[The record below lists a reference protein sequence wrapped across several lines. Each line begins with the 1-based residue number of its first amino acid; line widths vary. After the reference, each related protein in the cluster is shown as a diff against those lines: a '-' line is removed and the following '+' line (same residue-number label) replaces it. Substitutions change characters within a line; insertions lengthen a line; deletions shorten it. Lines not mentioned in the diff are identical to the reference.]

1 MHLRDISH
9 AVFQQLLLRHV
20 DPAVLGLALL
30 RCDLLLSTTLF
41 LGREGLRLSLVRLN
55 PGSDATTQSRRSR
68 QVLVNLAWLT
78 VPLGIS
84 LSLLVGFLDW
94 WLHPNEP
101 LLQKQVGLLYCVGG
115 AIEVNACRC
124 K

>member
-1 MHLRDISH
+1 M
-9 AVFQQLLLRHV
+9 

-55 PGSDATTQSRRSR
+55 PGSDATPKSKRTS

-78 VPLGIS
+78 APLGIL

-101 LLQKQVGLLYCVGG
+101 LAQKQVGLLYCAGG
-115 AIEVNACRC
+115 AMEVNSCGR
-124 K
+124 